1 MSIFRDLA
9 CHAVPCL
16 CISGQM
22 HARGVAADA
31 LSRPLHAGR
40 PQLLTCGYS
49 GPCQLV
55 ALERTT
61 LKALSLQKLQDMATD
76 LPYVATATRQARGAP

>member
-1 MSIFRDLA
+1 MDFW
-9 CHAVPCL
+9 C
-16 CISGQM
+16 
-22 HARGVAADA
+22 
-31 LSRPLHAGR
+31 AGR

-61 LKALSLQKLQDMATD
+61 LDALSLQKLQDLATD
-76 LPYVATATRQARGAP
+76 LPYVATATRQVRSLPGTLSAKCQAHQYSLQTPQKLVAT